1 MTKPTKMSSKTL
13 QMRAYVCLRMFALA
27 ERKLLTCL
35 MAVTEMTKTRG
46 RMLVMG
52 VTGVSISS

>member
-1 MTKPTKMSSKTL
+1 MSSTTPV
-13 QMRAYVCLRMFALA
+13 MRVYVCLQMFTLV

-46 RMLVMG
+46 RMLVIG